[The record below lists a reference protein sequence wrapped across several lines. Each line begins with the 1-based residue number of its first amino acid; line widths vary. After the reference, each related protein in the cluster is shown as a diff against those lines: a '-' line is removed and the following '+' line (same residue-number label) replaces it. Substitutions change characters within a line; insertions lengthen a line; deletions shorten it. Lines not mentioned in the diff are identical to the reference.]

1 MFCNLERGV
10 GYGLVVKILLC
21 ATSVI
26 QQVRVSGHKESI
38 SKTPQATIM
47 SGILVPCFVV
57 WGHANDPPHLVG
69 LVIQPALF

>member
-26 QQVRVSGHKESI
+26 QQVRVSGLKESI